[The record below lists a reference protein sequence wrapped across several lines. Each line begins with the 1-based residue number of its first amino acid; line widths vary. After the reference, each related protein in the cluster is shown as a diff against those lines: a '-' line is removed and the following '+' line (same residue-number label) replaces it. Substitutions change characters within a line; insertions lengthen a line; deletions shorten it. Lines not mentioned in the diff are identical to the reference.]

1 MIPHDTIA
9 NWHSPREIPFRFLAA
24 LAICTGLSSASGVI
38 ADDRASA
45 VLLTGPKYRQALAQ
59 PLSGS
64 WTNIELRSLLNEV
77 AAERHISI
85 LLDRRLNPSVELPID
100 ISNVPLQIGLTTIA
114 RRANGDIAI
123 LENCVFSG
131 PRSATKSLR
140 TLIELRSIELQSNP
154 GTISKKRRSELMER
168 RTFAW
173 IDLDTPREILDQ
185 ITQPSG
191 LTISNAELVPHDLWA
206 AATLPAFTLPEAL
219 SVFLIQ
225 FDLTFRWINGGD
237 SIELIPVPET
247 VTLERKH
254 RSKRKPA
261 DAISAIRQRFPKVD
275 IDQSTAEIVVRG
287 TVEEHEAIAN
297 LLRGTANGP
306 VRIETPD
313 PIRNRKFLLKAE
325 RTPVSAVMRK
335 LEESAISFD
344 YDATELKAAG
354 IDLEKQVSID
364 VKNVSAADFFKA
376 LFDPI
381 GADFEIDELTVR
393 LKPKAK

>member
-1 MIPHDTIA
+1 MIFQHENIA
-9 NWHSPREIPFRFLAA
+9 NWHSPREIPFGFLAA

-45 VLLTGPKYRQALAQ
+45 VLFTGPKYRQALAQ

-154 GTISKKRRSELMER
+154 GTISKKRRLELLER

-173 IDLDTPREILDQ
+173 NDLDSPREILDQ
-185 ITQPSG
+185 ITEPTG

-206 AATLPAFTLPEAL
+206 AATLPGFTLPEAL
-219 SVFLIQ
+219 SVILIQ
-225 FDLTFRWINGGD
+225 FELTFRWINGGD
-237 SIELIPVPET
+237 TIELIPVPET
-247 VTLERKH
+247 GRIVLER
-254 RSKRKPA
+254 
-261 DAISAIRQRFPKVD
+261 
-275 IDQSTAEIVVRG
+275 RG
-287 TVEEHEAIAN
+287 VGVPRGGKATCRPSPPVPSLAN
-297 LLRGTANGP
+297 
-306 VRIETPD
+306 
-313 PIRNRKFLLKAE
+313 
-325 RTPVSAVMRK
+325 
-335 LEESAISFD
+335 
-344 YDATELKAAG
+344 
-354 IDLEKQVSID
+354 
-364 VKNVSAADFFKA
+364 
-376 LFDPI
+376 
-381 GADFEIDELTVR
+381 
-393 LKPKAK
+393 